1 MENTFIKLM
10 TLEAL
15 RPYIKETKRVGYTIE
30 GSVKSG
36 KFKILTDEC
45 ESHPAGEMVFKGIR
59 HPFNGAWLMTFS
71 KAYWQEPTLAECLA
85 VAEAREAG
93 DCI

>member
-15 RPYIKETKRVGYTIE
+15 RPYITEARKVGYIIE
-30 GSVKSG
+30 GSMKRG
-36 KFKILTDEC
+36 KFTILTNEC

-59 HPFNGAWLMTFS
+59 HPFNGVWLMTFS

-85 VAEAREAG
+85 VAEAREATR
-93 DCI
+93 

>member
-15 RPYIKETKRVGYTIE
+15 RPYIKEAKRVGYTIE

-45 ESHPAGEMVFKGIR
+45 ESHPANEMVFKGIR

-71 KAYWQEPTLAECLA
+71 KAYWQEPTLAECLE